1 MKKIFSWILG
11 GLFVVSAMLMCFMP
25 SKISTKNKAEASLS
39 IEQKLYDSST
49 KELVSK
55 NPKSLLNATA
65 DKTPFDSETEQRMEG
80 ISITP
85 AADEYGQVKSFSYN
99 LAEGAGYM
107 PEVSDSLLVWV
118 YLINATTFK
127 LEISLHNSSSTGFVW
142 EFNSQRVYEMGSG
155 WKLLALKLSDYEEDA
170 NLFQNSYGLITF
182 KYLSELSEFEGQ
194 EGYESY
200 EIKTD
205 ERFSFYHV
213 FTSKNANYIKNSGI
227 LLSLSR
233 SFYKFSD
240 DFLIGNDVFV
250 GDKIKIEAPGKIFKY
265 LYIGKNDISNYLDSG
280 KFYWTLTIK
289 NPDSVTTRLDFGDT
303 INFSQQGFY
312 YLKIQLYEEKSL
324 GDESIFYSGI
334 NIHCDELYLGR
345 FKMGSSYKI
354 VDDEKILI
362 SLKLSDALVDLD
374 EFSVKLSNNNAEIDT
389 YYEEDGVLYI
399 CVVGRADGKVD
410 LEISAEAKS
419 KYNNKVQTFSSVASI
434 SVDYTKGD
442 VDIFMVILWT
452 TFGTFCLGIII
463 YLSISVVKS
472 RKNDVK

>member
-1 MKKIFSWILG
+1 
-11 GLFVVSAMLMCFMP
+11 MP
-25 SKISTKNKAEASLS
+25 FKTSTKNKTEASYS
-39 IEQKLYDSST
+39 IEQKFYDNST

-55 NPKSLLNATA
+55 NPKSLSNATA

-80 ISITP
+80 VSITP
-85 AADEYGQVKSFSYN
+85 VADEYGQVSSFSYN

-107 PEVSDSLLVWV
+107 PETSDNLLVWV

-127 LEISLHNSSSTGFVW
+127 LEISLHNSSLAGLVW
-142 EFNSQRVYEMGSG
+142 EFNSQKVYEMGSG
-155 WKLLALKLSDYEEDA
+155 WKLLALKLSDYEDEI
-170 NLFQNSYGLITF
+170 NSLQNPYTLITF
-182 KYLSELSEFEGQ
+182 KYLSEASEFEGQ
-194 EGYESY
+194 EGYEDY
-200 EIKTD
+200 KIKTD

-240 DFLIGNDVFV
+240 DFSIGNDVFV
-250 GDKIKIEAPGKIFKY
+250 GDKIKIEAPSKIFKY
-265 LYIGKNDISNYLDSG
+265 LYIGKSDLSNYLDSG
-280 KFYWTLTIK
+280 KFYWSLTIK
-289 NPDSVTTRLDFGDT
+289 DPSSVTSQLDFGDT
-303 INFSQQGFY
+303 INFNERGFY

-334 NIHCDELYLGR
+334 NIHCDELYLGQ

-389 YYEEDGVLYI
+389 YYEEDGILYI
-399 CVVGRADGKVD
+399 CVVGRADGNVN
-410 LEISAEAKS
+410 LEISADAKS
-419 KYNNKVQTFSSVASI
+419 KYNSEVQTFSSVASI
-434 SVDYTKGD
+434 SVDYTKGE
-442 VDIFMVILWT
+442 VDIFMVILWI
-452 TFGTFCLGIII
+452 TFGAFCLGIII